1 MYPLMIE
8 NAEKVRKQLQ
18 KKKIYI
24 PILWPS
30 VFSMCKKEEK
40 EYYMADNILPLP
52 VDQRYDI
59 NDMQYIIEEI
69 LNEI

>member
-1 MYPLMIE
+1 M
-8 NAEKVRKQLQ
+8 
-18 KKKIYI
+18 
-24 PILWPS
+24 
-30 VFSMCKKEEK
+30 KEEK